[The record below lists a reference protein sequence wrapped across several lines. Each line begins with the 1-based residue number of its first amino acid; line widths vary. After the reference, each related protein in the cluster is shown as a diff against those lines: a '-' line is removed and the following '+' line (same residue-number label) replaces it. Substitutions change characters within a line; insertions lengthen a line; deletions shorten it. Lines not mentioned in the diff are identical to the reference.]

1 VTPLKVRKDR
11 AVPEQAIENV
21 KKRIDKQKTAVGM
34 VFVGIV
40 AAAAL
45 FKQKQARKAAARAS

>member
-1 VTPLKVRKDR
+1 M
-11 AVPEQAIENV
+11 AEQAVENV

-45 FKQKQARKAAARAS
+45 FKQKQARKAAANSRS

>member
-11 AVPEQAIENV
+11 PVPDQAVDNV
-21 KKRIDKQKTAVGM
+21 KKRIDRQKTAVGM

-45 FKQKQARKAAARAS
+45 FKQKQARRAAGRAG

>member
-1 VTPLKVRKDR
+1 MSDEIADKVRAR
-11 AVPEQAIENV
+11 V
-21 KKRIDKQKTAVGM
+21 DKQKTAIGM

-45 FKQKQARKAAARAS
+45 FKQKQARKTSVSRPES